1 METIKI
7 EILNPK
13 AKNILKN
20 LADLNLISIKDK
32 VSSKRFSELLGR
44 LREKNNSAL
53 SPEEISLEVNKV
65 RTKRYKK

>member
-44 LREKNNSAL
+44 LREKNGSVP
-53 SPEEISLEVNKV
+53 SPEEISLEVKKV
-65 RTKRYKK
+65 RAKRYKK